1 MVKCTI
7 TFDPKDFQKSYWIT
21 DEELEILQEN
31 LKEFIASVEKQVA
44 DYIRYEVG
52 SVSGLKSAVVNAGL
66 ELQEDMK

>member
-7 TFDPKDFQKSYWIT
+7 TFCPKDFQKSYWIT

-31 LKEFIASVEKQVA
+31 LKEFITSVEKQVA
-44 DYIRYEVG
+44 DYIRYEVV
-52 SVSGLKSAVVNAGL
+52 SVSGLKSAVKNAGL